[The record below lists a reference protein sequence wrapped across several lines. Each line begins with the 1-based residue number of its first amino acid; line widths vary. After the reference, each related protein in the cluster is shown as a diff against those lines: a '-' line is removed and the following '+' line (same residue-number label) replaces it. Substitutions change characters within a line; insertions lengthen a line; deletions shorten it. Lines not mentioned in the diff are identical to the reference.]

1 MVAKT
6 AMLQLF
12 VRAERSPVY
21 TKPVSAACT
30 RSSRARGQRSPA
42 NRCPNFFR
50 AKTDEIDPPVP
61 SENKPPRTA
70 ELPSRVKAI
79 LASKGLT
86 LHRVSQIAE
95 KLYGKSSPFFVPHNL
110 YYDLGLETF
119 TPSLHQLFAL
129 SRISNYRLADWL
141 WLFGFDLGDLT
152 RLEILLSSKRTVL
165 LDPSLDDP
173 HAAIPWF
180 ESKTL
185 EAPQSAVV
193 PLGRLLDSASPRPI
207 ALLSEIN
214 NRNFVYAKL
223 GLQDAFAF
231 PDLLPGSI
239 VRVNPHDKLGPLSPT
254 NAKISHRFFLI
265 AHSQGLCCCRVQS
278 SSKKTILP
286 ISTQLPYAQV
296 ELRIPEEVSILGG
309 VDMEIR
315 PLLKLEQPEV
325 PGLLAKHW
333 KPEELSSP
341 ETKLGP
347 LLRSARTKRG
357 LSFREASALSR
368 QIAAFLGDEHYFA
381 SPGSL
386 SDYETLDMPPRHV
399 HKAIT
404 LCAVYGLRW
413 TIFLKSVGLQ
423 LEETGTEVI
432 DDPLLGA
439 PVLAK
444 TEVKE
449 ETGHPERG
457 FLNAL
462 LKPWDME
469 LPLFLRGSLRV
480 LSGLPNLSLHDIFSL
495 DVDRGPALVPVHLN
509 GAFLAIVNRRK
520 KAPVHWKSKPLWQQ
534 PLYLLLRRDGTYV
547 CAFCSLENSTL
558 ILHSYIHGYH
568 RSERLRNRHDAEVIG
583 QVVTV
588 ARGLP

>member
-1 MVAKT
+1 M
-6 AMLQLF
+6 
-12 VRAERSPVY
+12 
-21 TKPVSAACT
+21 
-30 RSSRARGQRSPA
+30 
-42 NRCPNFFR
+42 
-50 AKTDEIDPPVP
+50 P
-61 SENKPPRTA
+61 SENKPSRTA
-70 ELPSRVKAI
+70 ELPRRVKAI

-95 KLYGKSSPFFVPHNL
+95 RLYGNSSPFFVPHNL

-141 WLFGFDLGDLT
+141 RLFGFDLGDIT
-152 RLEILLSSKRTVL
+152 RLAILLSSKRTVL
-165 LDPSLDDP
+165 LDPSLDDL
-173 HAAIPWF
+173 HASIPWF

-185 EAPQSAVV
+185 EAGQSAVV
-193 PLGRLLDSASPRPI
+193 PLGRLLHSAAPRPI
-207 ALLSEIN
+207 ASLAEIN

-239 VRVNPHDKLGPLSPT
+239 VRVNPHDKSDPFFPAH
-254 NAKISHRFFLI
+254 AKITHRFFLI
-265 AHSQGLCCCRVQS
+265 AHSQGLCCCRLQS
-278 SSKKTILP
+278 SGKNTLLP

-296 ELRIPEEVSILGG
+296 ELRTPEEVRILGP

-315 PLLKLEQPEV
+315 PLQKLEQPEV
-325 PGLLAKHW
+325 PGLFAKLW
-333 KPEELSSP
+333 KPEELSFP
-341 ETKLGP
+341 QTRLGP
-347 LLRSARTKRG
+347 LLRSARTQRG
-357 LSFREASALSR
+357 LSFREASARSR
-368 QIAAFLGDEHYFA
+368 QIATFLGDEHYFA

-404 LCAVYGLRW
+404 LCAVYGLNW
-413 TIFLKSVGLQ
+413 SLFLKSVGLQ

-432 DDPLLGA
+432 GDALLVPRA
-439 PVLAK
+439 FAK

-449 ETGHPERG
+449 ETGHLERG
-457 FLNAL
+457 FLNDL

-469 LPLFLRGSLRV
+469 VPLFLRGSLPA
-480 LSGLPNLSLHDIFSL
+480 LSGLPNVSPHDVFSL
-495 DVDRGPALVPVHLN
+495 DLDRGSVLVPIHLN

-534 PLYLLLRRDGTYV
+534 PLYLLLRRDGTYL
-547 CAFCSLENSTL
+547 CAFCSLEDGTL

-568 RSERLRNRHDAEVIG
+568 RSERLRNRRDVEVIG
-583 QVVTV
+583 QVVTL
-588 ARGLP
+588 ARKLP